1 MFPFLNLFMNLPF
14 MGNIPRLL
22 VIEIDGKEEFEVEE
36 ILDL

>member
-14 MGNIPRLL
+14 IGNNPRLL

>member
-1 MFPFLNLFMNLPF
+1 MNLPF
-14 MGNIPRLL
+14 IGNNPRLL